1 MGRSW
6 SWWLRERR
14 KGQPGGKKGGRG
26 LHAERERVH
35 TPHLFFILRSFVTAF
50 LVTYLPY
57 VYTHVHT
64 HTHVRARS
72 HTHTHT
78 HMTEEWERMMEDI
91 KDYPDPNVKIATVD
105 VG

>member
-1 MGRSW
+1 MDRSW

-50 LVTYLPY
+50 WSHTYRMC
-57 VYTHVHT
+57 T
-64 HTHVRARS
+64 HTCTHIHTCARA